1 MGSTLPD
8 AEKTRT
14 TTSRSKHPFKDALLR
29 PKTWKV
35 ALAIL
40 SITLKIVRVIA
51 KFGEMFE

>member
-8 AEKTRT
+8 AEKTHA

-29 PKTWKV
+29 PKTWKI
-35 ALAIL
+35 ALTIL
-40 SITLKIVRVIA
+40 SIALKVFRVIA